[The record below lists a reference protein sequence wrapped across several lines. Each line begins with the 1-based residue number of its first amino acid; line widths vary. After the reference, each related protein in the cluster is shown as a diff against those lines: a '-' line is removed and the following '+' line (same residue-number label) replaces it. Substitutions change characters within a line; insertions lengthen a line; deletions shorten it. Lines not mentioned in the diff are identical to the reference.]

1 MAVYEYRA
9 LSASGKTLK
18 GIIDAESLFAARKKL
33 RERDAY
39 PVEIR
44 ETSARQETSHQTKR
58 TVGSYFRKVSQ
69 SEVTTMTR
77 QLATLLGAGLPLMSS
92 LNALVAQ
99 TSNQHLKKILAQ
111 IKEDVNEG
119 NSLAQSLSHYHRIFP
134 PFYVNMIRA
143 GEASG
148 ALDVVL
154 ERLADF
160 NEKQRALRGRIRAA
174 LTYPLFMFFI
184 GGIVLFVLMGFIV
197 PKITAI
203 FDEMHQTLPAITVF
217 LITASGI
224 IKSSWLALLILMIVM
239 SIVLRYIFTRTH
251 KGRYIWDRI
260 KLAAPLM
267 GSLIHKLAVARFSRT
282 LGTLLGSG
290 VPLLNSLSIV
300 RNVVNNR
307 LISDAIGEAAKD
319 VEEGGSLS
327 ATLSRSDLFPP
338 LVVQMIAV
346 GEQSGAL
353 EAMLAKIADGYET
366 EAESNILQ
374 LMSLLEPV
382 MILVMGFFVG
392 FVVIS
397 ILLPIFEMNQLV
409 R

>member
-1 MAVYEYRA
+1 
-9 LSASGKTLK
+9 
-18 GIIDAESLFAARKKL
+18 
-33 RERDAY
+33 
-39 PVEIR
+39 
-44 ETSARQETSHQTKR
+44 
-58 TVGSYFRKVSQ
+58 
-69 SEVTTMTR
+69 
-77 QLATLLGAGLPLMSS
+77 
-92 LNALVAQ
+92 
-99 TSNQHLKKILAQ
+99 
-111 IKEDVNEG
+111 
-119 NSLAQSLSHYHRIFP
+119 
-134 PFYVNMIRA
+134 
-143 GEASG
+143 
-148 ALDVVL
+148 
-154 ERLADF
+154 
-160 NEKQRALRGRIRAA
+160 
-174 LTYPLFMFFI
+174 
-184 GGIVLFVLMGFIV
+184 
-197 PKITAI
+197 TAI

-224 IKSSWLALLILMIVM
+224 IKSSWLALLILLIVM